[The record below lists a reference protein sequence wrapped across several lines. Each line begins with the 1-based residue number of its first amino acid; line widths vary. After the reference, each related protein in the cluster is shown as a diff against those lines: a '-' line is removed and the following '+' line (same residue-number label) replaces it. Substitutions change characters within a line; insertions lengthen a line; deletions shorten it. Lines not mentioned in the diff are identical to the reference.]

1 MKLSGKAENIDL
13 LLKVF
18 KNNGAQIPEFFYFSI
33 DQFNKNKNLY
43 INKIYN
49 KTKIKNIIVRSSSY
63 NEDKEN
69 FSNAGK
75 YESCVLKRKSNIFI
89 VSKLINNF
97 VKQFKSK
104 KDKIIIQEY
113 ITNVDFSGV
122 IFTKDINYDSPY
134 YTINYDNSGKTNLI
148 TSGEKNDKI
157 KSLIIYKNFSG
168 KIKIFRKLIEA
179 SKKLEKITNNERL
192 DIEFAL
198 KNKKLILF
206 QVRPLPKPKY
216 KVHGFDYKSKDFDE
230 YLLKIKKKINKLKSV
245 NPTLNSKETFF
256 SNMSDWNP
264 AEMIGDKPTPLGLSL
279 YRELITDEIWREQR
293 MSYGY
298 KNVFPNPLLF
308 SFAGSPYID
317 LRTDITSF
325 LPINLNEKIT
335 SEIVSKYLK
344 MLKNKPEIHDKIEF
358 ELVETCYSF
367 LSSKRLRKF
376 FSKKISNKYLKELK
390 NLTKDIIKN
399 QTIFKEKDKVDLLKN
414 QLDQISKSKS
424 SIIQKI
430 FYIVKLTKNFGTS
443 PFSGLARCAFISQ
456 RILLD
461 LKNLKL
467 ISDQEF
473 DNFFKSLNS
482 LTHQFNN
489 DIYKLKKKNITKKNF
504 LRKYGHLRP
513 STYDINNLNYSEG
526 FNKYFSNK
534 NKNSTK
540 FYKKKKFIKF
550 KNSKKIDLLFK
561 KNLNI
566 DFKTFLNFASNS
578 IVLREKSKLDFTRG
592 INLIFE
598 YLLQLGK
605 RLKIKREDL
614 SFLDFKTLMSYYS
627 SIEVI
632 NLKKLILNEITKN
645 KFEYNIMKLIKL
657 PDFIKTEY
665 DIYKYFDNISKPNFI
680 TLNSI
685 FGETIELKDQNLNKI
700 KGKILLIKNADPGYD
715 FVFNYE
721 IKGLITQY
729 GGANSHMAIRY
740 LELNIPAAIGVGQFQ
755 YENLKLNKKIMIDC
769 AKKNIKIL

>member
-18 KNNGAQIPEFFYFSI
+18 KNDGAQIPEFFYFSI

-192 DIEFAL
+192 DIEFSL

-344 MLKNKPEIHDKIEF
+344 ILKNKPEIHDKIEF

-390 NLTKDIIKN
+390 NLTKDLIKN
-399 QTIFKEKDKVDLLKN
+399 QTIFREKDKVDLLKN

-550 KNSKKIDLLFK
+550 KNAKKIDLLFK

-566 DFKTFLNFASNS
+566 DLKTFLNFASNS

-598 YLLQLGK
+598 YLLKLGK

-729 GGANSHMAIRY
+729 GGANSHMAIRC